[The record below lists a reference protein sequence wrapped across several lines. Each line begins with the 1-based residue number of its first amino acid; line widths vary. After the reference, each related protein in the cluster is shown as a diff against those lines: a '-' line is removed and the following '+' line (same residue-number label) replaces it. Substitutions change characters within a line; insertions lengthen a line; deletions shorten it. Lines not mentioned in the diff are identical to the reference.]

1 MSLLERIMS
10 WFGGKAVPSANVV
23 EEVMAGTQLPSTWEA
38 EELLPKEAR
47 EETKAKE
54 KPKAKPKAKSKPKAK
69 KEPAKKAGHTKASL
83 SKMTKAQLDELG
95 KKEFNIDLDR
105 RKAKAVLVKTLLDA
119 QKRK

>member
-1 MSLLERIMS
+1 MSIIEKIMS
-10 WFGGKAVPSANVV
+10 WFGGKAIPSANVV

-47 EETKAKE
+47 DETKAKE
-54 KPKAKPKAKSKPKAK
+54 KPKAKSKPKAK

>member
-1 MSLLERIMS
+1 MSSKYILAIETSSSIC
-10 WFGGKAVPSANVV
+10 GVAVIHNNEVLSI
-23 EEVMAGTQLPSTWEA
+23 EEKDVRRKHA
-38 EELLPKEAR
+38 ELLP
-47 EETKAKE
+47 
-54 KPKAKPKAKSKPKAK
+54 
-69 KEPAKKAGHTKASL
+69 GLTKASL

>member
-1 MSLLERIMS
+1 ML
-10 WFGGKAVPSANVV
+10 
-23 EEVMAGTQLPSTWEA
+23 WEA
-38 EELLPKEAR
+38 
-47 EETKAKE
+47 ETKAKE

-105 RKAKAVLVKTLLDA
+105 RIAKAVLVKTLLDA
-119 QKRK
+119 QKRKWGNNQCQKNFGKQAEQLNI

>member
-1 MSLLERIMS
+1 MS

-38 EELLPKEAR
+38 EELLPKEA
-47 EETKAKE
+47 KE
-54 KPKAKPKAKSKPKAK
+54 KPKAKPKAK
-69 KEPAKKAGHTKASL
+69 KEPAKKAGHTKTSL